1 MRRIRQGIALVIGL
15 GLSFLWVAAAVS
27 ADKTWPREVK
37 TDQGIL
43 TIYQPQPDTFRDNVL
58 TGRAAVSLLKTRAAS
73 PIFGVF
79 WFTSRVDIDRDRERS
94 GIGDHTGIGRRLGR
108 ECLPRNCRGRAVA

>member
-43 TIYQPQPDTFRDNVL
+43 TIYQPQPETFRDNVL

-79 WFTSRVDIDRDRERS
+79 WFTSLSLIH
-94 GIGDHTGIGRRLGR
+94 I
-108 ECLPRNCRGRAVA
+108 